1 MVLDKNKLRLTQ
13 IGESGTYILKP
24 IPRDVKNPN
33 FVPANEHLTMQIAS
47 QIYGIYTA
55 ENALIFF
62 KEGAPAYIT
71 KRFDVVSK
79 DIKLG
84 TEDFASLEQKTTENS
99 GGNFKYDS
107 SYEVMAA
114 TLKKYVP
121 AAQVELEK
129 LYSLILFNYLFS
141 NGDAHLKNFS
151 LIETERGD
159 YVLSP
164 AYDLLNTR
172 LHVEDSYMALEDGLF
187 ANDFETESFK
197 ANGYYAYDDFY
208 AFGLKIGLM
217 ESRMLKILDEFRL
230 KHKEDVKSLVQRSYL
245 SDDLKE
251 TYYRHFLDR
260 MKMMNYSFEG
270 RV

>member
-1 MVLDKNKLRLTQ
+1 
-13 IGESGTYILKP
+13 
-24 IPRDVKNPN
+24 
-33 FVPANEHLTMQIAS
+33 
-47 QIYGIYTA
+47 
-55 ENALIFF
+55 
-62 KEGAPAYIT
+62 
-71 KRFDVVSK
+71 
-79 DIKLG
+79 
-84 TEDFASLEQKTTENS
+84 
-99 GGNFKYDS
+99 
-107 SYEVMAA
+107 
-114 TLKKYVP
+114 
-121 AAQVELEK
+121 

-172 LHVEDSYMALEDGLF
+172 LHVDDSYMALEEGLF

-217 ESRMLKILDEFRL
+217 ESRMFKILDEFRL
-230 KHKEDVKSLVQRSYL
+230 KHKEDVKSIVQRSYF

-260 MKMMNYSFEG
+260 LEKMNYSLEG
-270 RV
+270 RG